1 MPRKRGFMRK
11 FVVSSLI
18 ALAMVSWS
26 GCKEPDPNAFETHIA
41 SIKDPT
47 GRANGLSGLEAL
59 VKNITSAPGD
69 HKERLQE
76 FVDKVLPVFEEVW
89 DQVTPE
95 QQVIMLNMLTAV
107 GRPEGA
113 NLWIKALAL
122 DGSDAARKR
131 VLAALQGV
139 QKARPPAVVDSV
151 VALMQG
157 LIKDPSKDKGKTN
170 EGELRLELAT
180 TLGEL
185 RDKKATA
192 VLIDA
197 MNQTKENQP
206 VSVHR
211 EAAKAL
217 GMIKD
222 PAAVDALLTVT
233 FRVPDSASTTD
244 ISNRAKL
251 ALVSIG
257 EPAVPRLKDMLAGKF
272 TEVNELA
279 QKNDVDLLIVQQT
292 AVGILGA
299 MGTNAAIDEL
309 IAFMPQSDCVPEAA
323 KKPDKK
329 KKKKDEDDEPTEEDA
344 ADASLRA
351 FVGNTLGLIGDPRG
365 VAPLCKCINATHNP
379 GDMFPI
385 TEALGRIGGEEAFK
399 CLAET
404 TKSGEYDPEALDNSD
419 FRYQIRWEAARF
431 AILTANADQLQ
442 PLQDALKAALT
453 TSEPDKPAS
462 KKIAEEM
469 PKWDAGLKVLESCKA
484 DLACYKKTLN
494 DQNAD
499 WFAREKAAFEVTRLA
514 AGDKAAALEISKAF
528 KVRNP
533 DARVSMALLVPR
545 VLKGEKCPECAAALD
560 DVMKGE
566 KGTMDGTLQLSVLT
580 ARAAIARIT
589 D

>member
-1 MPRKRGFMRK
+1 MRK
-11 FVVSSLI
+11 LVVSSLF

-26 GCKEPDPNAFETHIA
+26 GCKEPDPNAFETHIDA
-41 SIKDPT
+41 IRDVN
-47 GRANGLSGLEAL
+47 GRAAGLSGLESL
-59 VKNITSAPGD
+59 VKTMTSAPGD
-69 HKERLQE
+69 HTERSNE
-76 FVDKVLPVFEEVW
+76 FVAKVVPVFEEVW

-95 QQVIMLNMLTAV
+95 QQVVMLNMLRDI

-113 NLWIKALAL
+113 NLWNKALAL
-122 DGSDAARKR
+122 DGSDGARKR
-131 VLAALQGV
+131 VLAALQGI
-139 QKARPPAVVDSV
+139 QKARATATVDAVVG
-151 VALMQG
+151 LLQG

-170 EGELRLELAT
+170 EGEVRLELAK

-185 RDKKATA
+185 RDKKAVP
-192 VLIDA
+192 VLIEA

-206 VSVHR
+206 VAVHR

-222 PAAVDALLTVT
+222 PSAVDALLTVT
-233 FRVPDSASTTD
+233 FRVPDAPSTTD
-244 ISNRAKL
+244 ISNRAKI

-272 TEVNELA
+272 EEVNKLA
-279 QKNDVDLLIVQQT
+279 GEHGVDLLVVQQT
-292 AVGILGA
+292 AVAMLGA
-299 MGTNAAIDEL
+299 LGTTAATDEL
-309 IAFMPQSDCVPEAA
+309 IAFMPQQDCVVAA
-323 KKPDKK
+323 PKKPDKK
-329 KKKKDEDDEPTEEDA
+329 KKKKEEEEPTEEEA

-351 FVGNTLGLIGDPRG
+351 FVANTLGLIGDPKG

-385 TEALGRIGGEEAFK
+385 TEALGRIGGADAFK

-404 TKSGEYDPEALDNSD
+404 AKSGEYDPEALDNSD

-431 AILTANADQLQ
+431 AILVATPEDLPA
-442 PLQDALKAALT
+442 LQDALKGAAAGG
-453 TSEPDKPAS
+453 DK
-462 KKIAEEM
+462 KVAEEL

-484 DLACYKKTLN
+484 DKACYLKTLQ

-499 WFAREKAAFEVTRLA
+499 WFAREKAAYEVARLSP
-514 AGDKAAALEISKAF
+514 GDKAAALEIAKAF

-533 DARVSMALLVPR
+533 DARVTMALLVPR
-545 VLKGEKCPECAAALD
+545 VLGATKCPECADALD

-566 KGTMDGTLQLSVLT
+566 KGTMDATMQLPVLT
-580 ARAAIARIT
+580 ARASIARIT

>member
-1 MPRKRGFMRK
+1 MPFKRGLMRK
-11 FVVSSLI
+11 LVVSSLF

-26 GCKEPDPNAFETHIA
+26 GCKEADPNAFETHIA
-41 SIKDPT
+41 SIKDVN
-47 GRANGLSGLEAL
+47 GRAAGLSGLEAL
-59 VKNITSAPGD
+59 VKNVTSAPGD

-76 FVDKVLPVFEEVW
+76 FVDKVIPVFDEIW

-107 GRPEGA
+107 GRQEGA
-113 NLWIKALAL
+113 GLWIKALAL

-131 VLAALQGV
+131 VLAALQGI
-139 QKARPPAVVDSV
+139 QKAKPPAAVDSV

-157 LIKDPSKDKGKTN
+157 LVKDPGKDKGKTN

-192 VLIDA
+192 VLIEA
-197 MNQTKENQP
+197 MHQTKENQP
-206 VSVHR
+206 VAVHR

-233 FRVPDSASTTD
+233 FLVPDSPSTTD
-244 ISNRAKL
+244 ISNRSKL

-257 EPAVPRLKDMLAGKF
+257 EPAVPRLKEMLAGKF

-279 QKNDVDLLIVQQT
+279 GKHDVELLVVQQT

-299 MGTNAAIDEL
+299 MGTPTAIEEL
-309 IAFMPQSDCVPEAA
+309 IAFMPQDDCVEKAP

-329 KKKKDEDDEPTEEDA
+329 GKKKDEDEEPTPEDA

-351 FVGNTLGLIGDPRG
+351 FVANTLGLIGDPKG

-399 CLAET
+399 CLVDV
-404 TKSGEYDPEALDNSD
+404 TKNGEYDTEALDSSD

-431 AILTANADQLQ
+431 AILVATPEQL
-442 PLQDALKAALT
+442 PTLQEALKAAIANG
-453 TSEPDKPAS
+453 DKKAV
-462 KKIAEEM
+462 AEM
-469 PKWDAGLKVLESCKA
+469 PKWEPGVKTLETCKA
-484 DLACYKKTLN
+484 DIECYKKTL
-494 DQNAD
+494 DDINAD
-499 WFAREKAAFEVTRLA
+499 WFAREKAGYEVARLA
-514 AGDKAAALEISKAF
+514 KPGDKAAALEIAKAF
-528 KVRNP
+528 KVRSP
-533 DARVSMALLVPR
+533 DARVTMAWLVPR
-545 VLKGEKCPECAAALD
+545 VLNGQKCPECAAALE

-566 KGTMDGTLQLSVLT
+566 KGTMDGTMQLAVLT
-580 ARAAIARIT
+580 ARSTIARIAE
-589 D
+589 

>member
-11 FVVSSLI
+11 LVVSSLL

-26 GCKEPDPNAFETHIA
+26 GCKEPDPNAFETHVE
-41 SIKDPT
+41 SLRDPT

-76 FVDKVLPVFEEVW
+76 FVDKVLPVFEEIW

-95 QQVIMLNMLTAV
+95 QQVIMLNMMTSV

-131 VLAALQGV
+131 VLAALQGI
-139 QKARPPAVVDSV
+139 QKARPAATVDAV

-157 LIKDPSKDKGKTN
+157 LVKDPSKDKGKTN

-185 RDKKATA
+185 RDKKATP
-192 VLIDA
+192 VLIEA

-244 ISNRAKL
+244 ISNRSKL

-279 QKNDVDLLIVQQT
+279 NKHDVDLLIVQQT

-299 MGTNAAIDEL
+299 MGTSAALDEL
-309 IAFMPQSDCVPEAA
+309 IAFMPQADCVPKPVA
-323 KKPDKK
+323 KPDKK
-329 KKKKDEDDEPTEEDA
+329 KKKKDEEDEPTEEEA

-351 FVGNTLGLIGDPRG
+351 FVANTLGLIGDPKG

-385 TEALGRIGGEEAFK
+385 TEALGRIGGDEAFK
-399 CLAET
+399 CLVET
-404 TKSGEYDPEALDNSD
+404 TKTGEYDPEALDNSD

-431 AILTANADQLQ
+431 AILTANAEQLNT
-442 PLQDALKAALT
+442 LQEALT
-453 TSEPDKPAS
+453 AAKANGD
-462 KKIAEEM
+462 KKILEEM
-469 PKWDAGLKVLESCKA
+469 PKWDTGLKVLETCKA
-484 DLACYKKTLN
+484 DLACYRKTLN

-499 WFAREKAAFEVTRLA
+499 WFAREKAAFEVARLA
-514 AGDKAAALEISKAF
+514 PGDKGAALDIAKAF

-580 ARAAIARIT
+580 ARSSIARIT

>member
-11 FVVSSLI
+11 LVVSSLL

-26 GCKEPDPNAFETHIA
+26 GCKDPDPNAFETHLENM
-41 SIKDPT
+41 KDVS

-59 VKNITSAPGD
+59 IKNITSAPSD
-69 HKERLQE
+69 QSARLQE
-76 FVDKVLPVFEEVW
+76 FVEKVIPVFEENW

-95 QQVIMLNMLTAV
+95 QQVIMLNMLAAV
-107 GRPEGA
+107 GRPEGS

-131 VLAALQGV
+131 VLAALTGI
-139 QKARPPAVVDSV
+139 QKARPPAVVDAV
-151 VALMQG
+151 VSLMQG
-157 LIKDPSKDKGKTN
+157 LVKDPSKDKGKTN
-170 EGELRLELAT
+170 EGEIRLELAT

-185 RDKKATA
+185 RDKKAVP
-192 VLIDA
+192 VLIEA

-222 PAAVDALLTVT
+222 PSAVDALLTVS

-251 ALVSIG
+251 AIVQIG
-257 EPAVPRLKDMLAGKF
+257 EPAVPRLKEMLAGKF
-272 TEVNELA
+272 AEVNELA

-292 AVGILGA
+292 AVGMLGA
-299 MGTNAAIDEL
+299 MGSNAALDEL
-309 IAFMPQSDCVPEAA
+309 IAFMPQADCVPAPA
-323 KKPDKK
+323 KKPAKK
-329 KKKKDEDDEPTEEDA
+329 GKKAEADEPTEEEA

-351 FVGNTLGLIGDPRG
+351 FVANTLGLIGDPRG
-365 VAPLCKCINATHNP
+365 VPALCKCINATHNP

-431 AILTANADQLQ
+431 AILTANAAQI
-442 PLQDALKAALT
+442 PALKEALT
-453 TSEPDKPAS
+453 AAKANND
-462 KKIAEEM
+462 KKILEEL
-469 PKWDAGLKVLESCKA
+469 PKWDAGLKVLETCQA
-484 DLACYKKTLN
+484 DVACYKKTLA
-494 DQNAD
+494 DQTAD
-499 WFAREKAAFEVTRLA
+499 WFAREKAAFELSRLA
-514 AGDKAAALEISKAF
+514 AGDKDVALEISKAF

-545 VLKGEKCPECAAALD
+545 VLKAEKCPECAAALD

-580 ARAAIARIT
+580 ARATIARIT

>member
-11 FVVSSLI
+11 FVVSSLL

-26 GCKEPDPNAFETHIA
+26 GCKEPDPNAFETHVE
-41 SIKDPT
+41 SLRDPT

-76 FVDKVLPVFEEVW
+76 FVDKVLPVFEEIW

-95 QQVIMLNMLTAV
+95 QQVIMLNMMTAV

-131 VLAALQGV
+131 VLAALQGI
-139 QKARPPAVVDSV
+139 QKARPAATVDAV

-157 LIKDPSKDKGKTN
+157 LVKDPSKDKGKTN

-185 RDKKATA
+185 RDKKATP
-192 VLIDA
+192 VLIEA

-244 ISNRAKL
+244 ISNRSKL

-279 QKNDVDLLIVQQT
+279 NKHDVDLLIVQQT

-299 MGTNAAIDEL
+299 MGTSAALDEL
-309 IAFMPQSDCVPEAA
+309 IAFMPQADCVPKPVA
-323 KKPDKK
+323 KPDKK
-329 KKKKDEDDEPTEEDA
+329 KKKKDEEDEPTEEEA

-351 FVGNTLGLIGDPRG
+351 FVANTLGLIGDPRG
-365 VAPLCKCINATHNP
+365 VPALCKCINATHNP

-385 TEALGRIGGEEAFK
+385 TEALGRIGGDEAFK
-399 CLAET
+399 CLVET
-404 TKSGEYDPEALDNSD
+404 TKTGEYDPEALDNSD

-431 AILTANADQLQ
+431 AILTANAEQLNT
-442 PLQDALKAALT
+442 LQEALT
-453 TSEPDKPAS
+453 AAKANGD
-462 KKIAEEM
+462 KKILEEM
-469 PKWDAGLKVLESCKA
+469 PKWDTGLKVLETCKA
-484 DLACYKKTLN
+484 DLACYRKTLN

-499 WFAREKAAFEVTRLA
+499 WFAREKAAFEVARLA
-514 AGDKAAALEISKAF
+514 PGDKGAALDIAKAF

-580 ARAAIARIT
+580 ARGSIARIT

>member
-11 FVVSSLI
+11 LVVSSLL

-26 GCKEPDPNAFETHIA
+26 GCKEPDPNAFETHIE
-41 SIKDPT
+41 SLKDTT

-59 VKNITSAPGD
+59 VKNIASAPGD
-69 HKERLQE
+69 NKERRQE
-76 FVDKVLPVFEEVW
+76 FVDKVIPVFEEVW
-89 DQVTPE
+89 DLVTPE
-95 QQVIMLNMLTAV
+95 QQVIMLNMLTAM

-131 VLAALQGV
+131 VLAALQGI
-139 QKARPPAVVDSV
+139 QKARPPATVDAV

-157 LIKDPSKDKGKTN
+157 LVKDPGKDKGKTN

-185 RDKKATA
+185 RDKKATP
-192 VLIDA
+192 VLIEA

-222 PAAVDALLTVT
+222 PAAVDALLTVS

-244 ISNRAKL
+244 ISNRSKL

-257 EPAVPRLKDMLAGKF
+257 EPAVPRLKEMLAGKF
-272 TEVNELA
+272 AEVNELA
-279 QKNDVDLLIVQQT
+279 NKNDVDLLIVQQT

-299 MGTNAAIDEL
+299 MGSSAALDEL
-309 IAFMPQSDCVPEAA
+309 IAFMPQSDCVPKPVA
-323 KKPDKK
+323 KPDKK
-329 KKKKDEDDEPTEEDA
+329 KKKDEEEEPTEEEA

-351 FVGNTLGLIGDPRG
+351 FVANTLGLIGDPRG
-365 VAPLCKCINATHNP
+365 VPALCKCINATHNP

-385 TEALGRIGGEEAFK
+385 TEALGRIGGDEAFK
-399 CLAET
+399 CLIET
-404 TKSGEYDPEALDNSD
+404 TKTGEYDPEALDNSD

-431 AILTANADQLQ
+431 AILTANAEQLNT
-442 PLQDALKAALT
+442 LQEALT
-453 TSEPDKPAS
+453 AAKANGD
-462 KKIAEEM
+462 KKILEEL
-469 PKWDAGLKVLESCKA
+469 PKWDPGLKLLESCKA
-484 DLACYKKTLN
+484 DVACYKKTLN

-514 AGDKAAALEISKAF
+514 PGDKAAALDIAKAF

-580 ARAAIARIT
+580 ARSTIARIT

>member
-11 FVVSSLI
+11 FVVSSLL

-26 GCKEPDPNAFETHIA
+26 GCKEPDPNAFETHIE
-41 SIKDPT
+41 SIRDPN
-47 GRANGLSGLEAL
+47 GRAAGLSGLEAL
-59 VKNITSAPGD
+59 VKNVTSAPGD

-76 FVDKVLPVFEEVW
+76 FVDKVLPVFDEVW

-113 NLWIKALAL
+113 TLWNKALAL

-131 VLAALQGV
+131 VLAALQGI
-139 QKARPPAVVDSV
+139 QKARPPAVVDAV
-151 VALMQG
+151 VALMQS
-157 LIKDPSKDKGKTN
+157 LVKDPGKDKGKTN

-185 RDKKATA
+185 RDKKATP
-192 VLIDA
+192 VLIEA
-197 MNQTKENQP
+197 LNQTKENQP
-206 VSVHR
+206 VAVHR

-222 PAAVDALLTVT
+222 PAAVDALLTVS
-233 FRVPDSASTTD
+233 FRVPDAASTTD

-257 EPAVPRLKDMLAGKF
+257 EPAIPRLKEMLAGQFK
-272 TEVNELA
+272 EVTDLA
-279 QKNDVDLLIVQQT
+279 NKNDVPLLVTQQT
-292 AVGILGA
+292 AVGIMGA
-299 MGTNAAIDEL
+299 MGSPTAIDEL
-309 IAFMPQSDCVPEAA
+309 IAFMPQDDCVPEAA

-329 KKKKDEDDEPTEEDA
+329 KKKKDEDEEPTEEDV

-351 FVGNTLGLIGDPRG
+351 FVGNTLGLIGDPKG
-365 VAPLCKCINATHNP
+365 VAPLCKCVNATHNP

-385 TEALGRIGGEEAFK
+385 TEAMGRIGGEEAFK
-399 CLAET
+399 CLIDV
-404 TKSGEYDPEALDNSD
+404 TKNGEYDPEALDDSA

-431 AILTANADQLQ
+431 AILTAGPDNLPALQ
-442 PLQDALKAALT
+442 EALKAAAANKD
-453 TSEPDKPAS
+453 P
-462 KKIAEEM
+462 KIVAEM
-469 PKWDAGLKVLESCKA
+469 PKWEPGLKVLETCKA
-484 DLACYKKTLN
+484 DLACYKKTLD

-499 WFAREKAAFEVTRLA
+499 WFAREKAAYEIARLSPP
-514 AGDKAAALEISKAF
+514 GDKAAALEVAKAF

-545 VLKGEKCPECAAALD
+545 ILKGEKCPECAAALD

-580 ARAAIARIT
+580 ARSSIARIAE
-589 D
+589 

>member
-11 FVVSSLI
+11 LVVSSLL

-26 GCKEPDPNAFETHIA
+26 GCKEPDPNAFETHIE
-41 SIKDPT
+41 SLKDTT

-76 FVDKVLPVFEEVW
+76 FVDKVLPVFEEIW

-95 QQVIMLNMLTAV
+95 QQVIMLNMMTAV

-131 VLAALQGV
+131 VLAALQGI
-139 QKARPPAVVDSV
+139 QKARPAATVDAV

-157 LIKDPSKDKGKTN
+157 LVKDPSKDKGKTN

-185 RDKKATA
+185 RDKKATP
-192 VLIDA
+192 VLIEA

-244 ISNRAKL
+244 ISNRSKL

-257 EPAVPRLKDMLAGKF
+257 EPAVPRLKEMLAGKF

-279 QKNDVDLLIVQQT
+279 NKHDVDLLIVQQT

-299 MGTNAAIDEL
+299 MGTSAALDEL
-309 IAFMPQSDCVPEAA
+309 IAFMPQADCVPKPVA
-323 KKPDKK
+323 KPDKK
-329 KKKKDEDDEPTEEDA
+329 KKKKDEEDEPTEEEA

-351 FVGNTLGLIGDPRG
+351 FVANTLGLIGDPKG

-399 CLAET
+399 CLIET
-404 TKSGEYDPEALDNSD
+404 TKTGEYDPEALDNSD

-431 AILTANADQLQ
+431 AILTANAEQLNT
-442 PLQDALKAALT
+442 LQEALT
-453 TSEPDKPAS
+453 AAKANGD
-462 KKIAEEM
+462 KKIIEEL
-469 PKWDAGLKVLESCKA
+469 PKWDPGLKVLETCKA
-484 DLACYKKTLN
+484 DLECYKKTLN
-494 DQNAD
+494 DLNAD
-499 WFAREKAAFEVTRLA
+499 WFAREKAAFEVARLA
-514 AGDKAAALEISKAF
+514 PGDKGAALDIAKAF

-580 ARAAIARIT
+580 ARSSIARIT